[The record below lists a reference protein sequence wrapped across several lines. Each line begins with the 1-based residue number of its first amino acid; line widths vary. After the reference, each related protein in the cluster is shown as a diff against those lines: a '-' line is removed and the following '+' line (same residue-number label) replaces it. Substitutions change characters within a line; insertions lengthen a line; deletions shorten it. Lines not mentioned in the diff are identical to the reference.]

1 MHQPLEYVDVAMHA
15 DVYVV
20 AAVAAV
26 DVGSEVGHLRNQ
38 HVLAAHK
45 VCGRSFGVW
54 GLGFGVWGLGFG
66 VWGLRFE
73 VDLFQRDASRPR
85 RE

>member
-1 MHQPLEYVDVAMHA
+1 
-15 DVYVV
+15 
-20 AAVAAV
+20 
-26 DVGSEVGHLRNQ
+26 
-38 HVLAAHK
+38 
-45 VCGRSFGVW
+45 
-54 GLGFGVWGLGFG
+54 LGFGVWGLGFG